1 MQKSL
6 LKNSIFNIIYTV
18 SNILFP
24 FVTSI
29 YVSRILLPAGV
40 GKVAGAQNL
49 VSYFVTLAALGLPS
63 YGVREFAKVR
73 ENSERKD
80 TLFTELFIINL
91 ISTTISIV
99 AYAAL
104 LIWNNGF
111 NNEWTLYICCGLTI
125 LFNYL
130 NIDWIYQG
138 LEEYGYITGRSIAI
152 KIVSLFLLVAL
163 VRTKEDYVIYALLT
177 SLALGGNYIFNV
189 IHARKIVRF
198 SFAGLNIK
206 KHIKPVAVI
215 AGIIFMSTIY
225 NKVDVTMLKMLST
238 DEAIGYYS
246 YAQKT
251 VNIVLTMCSAVTA
264 TFLPRLSYYYENDK
278 NGFYKLFDKGFQ
290 ILCFGVIPLA
300 TGLFIVAQQA
310 VILLYGND
318 FAPTGETIR
327 LMCPLILIKGFGD
340 LLCYQLAY
348 SSKNERILLPAS
360 AFASVI
366 NVIAN
371 AILIPIYSQ
380 NGAVIASV
388 LSELTT
394 NVIQFVYLYR
404 KVKCHI
410 EIKSIVMAF
419 ASSLVMAICVY
430 SLINLKL
437 SLAVALIVEIGLGG
451 VSYLIMNLLMKNQAM
466 IELLSKVLKKSRTKI

>member
-104 LIWNNGF
+104 LIWNSGF

-138 LEEYGYITGRSIAI
+138 LEEYGYVTGRSIAI

-189 IHARKIVRF
+189 IHAHKIVRF

-300 TGLFIVAQQA
+300 IGLFIVAQQA

-360 AFASVI
+360 TFASVI
-366 NVIAN
+366 NIIAN
-371 AILIPIYSQ
+371 AVLIPIYSQ

-404 KVKCHI
+404 KVKYHI
-410 EIKSIVMAF
+410 EIKAIVMAF
-419 ASSLVMAICVY
+419 VSSLVMAICVY
-430 SLINLKL
+430 SLINPKL

-451 VSYLIMNLLMKNQAM
+451 VSYLIMNLLMKNQVM
-466 IELLSKVLKKSRTKI
+466 VELLSKVLKKSRTKI

>member
-1 MQKSL
+1 MKPFDILYKLSRKNKIANHLFSL
-6 LKNSIFNIIYTV
+6 IYHCDIPMKLKVGNNIR
-18 SNILFP
+18 
-24 FVTSI
+24 FVHKG
-29 YVSRILLPAGV
+29 LGV
-40 GKVAGAQNL
+40 VISEGA
-49 VSYFVTLAALGLPS
+49 
-63 YGVREFAKVR
+63 
-73 ENSERKD
+73 
-80 TLFTELFIINL
+80 
-91 ISTTISIV
+91 TIG
-99 AYAAL
+99 
-104 LIWNNGF
+104 NNV
-111 NNEWTLYICCGLTI
+111 C
-125 LFNYL
+125 
-130 NIDWIYQG
+130 
-138 LEEYGYITGRSIAI
+138 
-152 KIVSLFLLVAL
+152 
-163 VRTKEDYVIYALLT
+163 
-177 SLALGGNYIFNV
+177 
-189 IHARKIVRF
+189 
-198 SFAGLNIK
+198 IK

-300 TGLFIVAQQA
+300 IGLFIVAQQA

-360 AFASVI
+360 TVASVI
-366 NVIAN
+366 NIIAN

-404 KVKCHI
+404 KVKYHI
-410 EIKSIVMAF
+410 EIRSIVMAV

-451 VSYLIMNLLMKNQAM
+451 VSYLIMNLLMKNQVM
-466 IELLSKVLKKSRTKI
+466 VELLSKVLKKSRTKI

>member
-1 MQKSL
+1 MSK
-6 LKNSIFNIIYTV
+6 I
-18 SNILFP
+18 
-24 FVTSI
+24 
-29 YVSRILLPAGV
+29 
-40 GKVAGAQNL
+40 
-49 VSYFVTLAALGLPS
+49 
-63 YGVREFAKVR
+63 
-73 ENSERKD
+73 KD
-80 TLFTELFIINL
+80 
-91 ISTTISIV
+91 
-99 AYAAL
+99 
-104 LIWNNGF
+104 
-111 NNEWTLYICCGLTI
+111 
-125 LFNYL
+125 
-130 NIDWIYQG
+130 
-138 LEEYGYITGRSIAI
+138 
-152 KIVSLFLLVAL
+152 
-163 VRTKEDYVIYALLT
+163 
-177 SLALGGNYIFNV
+177 
-189 IHARKIVRF
+189 
-198 SFAGLNIK
+198 
-206 KHIKPVAVI
+206 
-215 AGIIFMSTIY
+215 

-290 ILCFGVIPLA
+290 ILCVGVIPLA
-300 TGLFIVAQQA
+300 IGLFIVAQQA

-360 AFASVI
+360 TFASVI
-366 NVIAN
+366 NIIAN

-404 KVKCHI
+404 KVKYHI
-410 EIKSIVMAF
+410 EIKSIVIAF
-419 ASSLVMAICVY
+419 VSSLVMAICVY
-430 SLINLKL
+430 SLINPKL

-451 VSYLIMNLLMKNQAM
+451 VSYLIMNLLMKNQVM
-466 IELLSKVLKKSRTKI
+466 VELLSKVLKKSRTKI

>member
-104 LIWNNGF
+104 LIWNSGF

-189 IHARKIVRF
+189 IHAHKIVRF

-300 TGLFIVAQQA
+300 IGLFIVAQQA

-360 AFASVI
+360 TFASVI
-366 NVIAN
+366 NIIAN

-404 KVKCHI
+404 KVKYHI
-410 EIKSIVMAF
+410 EIKAIVMAF
-419 ASSLVMAICVY
+419 VSSLVMAICVY
-430 SLINLKL
+430 SLINPKL

-451 VSYLIMNLLMKNQAM
+451 VSYLIMNLLMKNQVM
-466 IELLSKVLKKSRTKI
+466 VELLSKALKKSRTKI

>member
-1 MQKSL
+1 M
-6 LKNSIFNIIYTV
+6 
-18 SNILFP
+18 
-24 FVTSI
+24 
-29 YVSRILLPAGV
+29 
-40 GKVAGAQNL
+40 
-49 VSYFVTLAALGLPS
+49 
-63 YGVREFAKVR
+63 
-73 ENSERKD
+73 D
-80 TLFTELFIINL
+80 TLH
-91 ISTTISIV
+91 
-99 AYAAL
+99 
-104 LIWNNGF
+104 
-111 NNEWTLYICCGLTI
+111 LTI

-152 KIVSLFLLVAL
+152 KIVSLLLLVAL

-189 IHARKIVRF
+189 IHAHKIVRF

-206 KHIKPVAVI
+206 KHIKPVAII

-290 ILCFGVIPLA
+290 ILCVGVIPLA
-300 TGLFIVAQQA
+300 IGLFIVAQQA

-360 AFASVI
+360 TFASVI
-366 NVIAN
+366 NIIAN
-371 AILIPIYSQ
+371 AILIAIYSQ

-404 KVKCHI
+404 KVKYHI
-410 EIKSIVMAF
+410 EIKSIVIAF
-419 ASSLVMAICVY
+419 VSSLVMAICVY

-451 VSYLIMNLLMKNQAM
+451 VSYLIMNLLMKNQVM
-466 IELLSKVLKKSRTKI
+466 VELLSKVLKKSRTKI

>member
-104 LIWNNGF
+104 LIWNSGF

-189 IHARKIVRF
+189 IHAHKIVRF

-300 TGLFIVAQQA
+300 IGLFIVAQQA

-360 AFASVI
+360 TFASVI
-366 NVIAN
+366 NIIAN

-404 KVKCHI
+404 KVKYHI
-410 EIKSIVMAF
+410 EIKAIVMAF
-419 ASSLVMAICVY
+419 VSSLVMAICVY
-430 SLINLKL
+430 SLINPKL

-451 VSYLIMNLLMKNQAM
+451 VSYLIMNLLMKNQVM
-466 IELLSKVLKKSRTKI
+466 VELLSKVLKKSRTKI

>member
-1 MQKSL
+1 
-6 LKNSIFNIIYTV
+6 
-18 SNILFP
+18 
-24 FVTSI
+24 
-29 YVSRILLPAGV
+29 
-40 GKVAGAQNL
+40 
-49 VSYFVTLAALGLPS
+49 
-63 YGVREFAKVR
+63 
-73 ENSERKD
+73 
-80 TLFTELFIINL
+80 
-91 ISTTISIV
+91 
-99 AYAAL
+99 
-104 LIWNNGF
+104 
-111 NNEWTLYICCGLTI
+111 
-125 LFNYL
+125 
-130 NIDWIYQG
+130 
-138 LEEYGYITGRSIAI
+138 
-152 KIVSLFLLVAL
+152 
-163 VRTKEDYVIYALLT
+163 
-177 SLALGGNYIFNV
+177 
-189 IHARKIVRF
+189 
-198 SFAGLNIK
+198 
-206 KHIKPVAVI
+206 
-215 AGIIFMSTIY
+215 MSTIY

-290 ILCFGVIPLA
+290 ILCVGVIPLA
-300 TGLFIVAQQA
+300 IGLFIVAQQA

-360 AFASVI
+360 TFASVI
-366 NVIAN
+366 NIIAN

-404 KVKCHI
+404 KVKYHI
-410 EIKSIVMAF
+410 EIKSIVIAF
-419 ASSLVMAICVY
+419 VSSLVMAICVY

-451 VSYLIMNLLMKNQAM
+451 VSYLIMNLLMKNQVM
-466 IELLSKVLKKSRTKI
+466 VELLSKVLKKSRTKI